1 MLYNALIV
9 RQVQSDGTPHLK
21 SSIEK
26 THASVKSCKISS
38 TVGIGYLSLITA
50 VLTRRISTQIRTSP
64 FGLGTTAKGNTHG
77 VGQVTGSMMSKRCS
91 SSSDRLLICGEHEMG
106 HGGVLGQQDEF

>member
-9 RQVQSDGTPHLK
+9 RQFQSDGTPHLK

-26 THASVKSCKISS
+26 THAPVKSCKISS

-50 VLTRRISTQIRTSP
+50 VLTRRISSSVASP
-64 FGLGTTAKGNTHG
+64 TIWSRYANIFMFIDCENNQFLK
-77 VGQVTGSMMSKRCS
+77 K
-91 SSSDRLLICGEHEMG
+91 
-106 HGGVLGQQDEF
+106 